1 MTKRLLIIEEA
12 HNIVPNTEQKRVS
25 GNIAMCSNHFISML
39 AEVAAYGT
47 GLVIIDQRP
56 TAVSPAVALGGED
69 IAVAAMDGQLSAAQ
83 IIRDVLQPL
92 HGSVLPCGL
101 QGL

>member
-1 MTKRLLIIEEA
+1 MDSFSPDTVEQTMLDGASIDAQLYA
-12 HNIVPNTEQKRVS
+12 AGGHVP
-25 GNIAMCSNHFISML
+25 
-39 AEVAAYGT
+39 
-47 GLVIIDQRP
+47 LVVNGI
-56 TAVSPAVALGGED
+56 ALGGED